1 MSTFSKGSPLRVR
14 FYDRM
19 MRGFDR
25 KGFADWRDRLVG
37 DLHGTVVELGAGTGA
52 NFSHYPATSHV
63 LASDRDELML
73 TRAKG
78 RAADTAATVSLS
90 VTDVMRLP
98 FPDASV
104 DAVVIALMLCS
115 VPDQQRA
122 LAEVRRVLKPGGRF
136 RCVEH
141 VRDEEGSR
149 NARFQDRWN
158 PIYTRL
164 SGGCN
169 WNRRTLDGIVA
180 AGFDVKEATSFR
192 IGPRPTAPHILV
204 EATL

>member
-19 MRGFDR
+19 MTRFDR
-25 KGFADWRDRLVG
+25 KGLGDWRDRLVG
-37 DLHGTVVELGAGTGA
+37 DLTGTVVELGAGTGA
-52 NFSHYPATSHV
+52 DLSHYRPDAYV
-63 LASDRDELML
+63 LASDRDPLML
-73 TRAKG
+73 AKAVDRA
-78 RAADTAATVSLS
+78 RDSTAPVSLF
-90 VTDVMRLP
+90 VADAMRLP
-98 FPDASV
+98 FLDSSV

-115 VPDQQRA
+115 VPDQARA

-141 VRDEEGSR
+141 VRDEEGSK

-169 WNRRTLDGIVA
+169 WNRRTLDGIER
-180 AGFDVKEATSFR
+180 AGFELSKVTSFR
-192 IGPRPTAPHILV
+192 FGPRPTAPHILV
-204 EATL
+204 EATA